1 MRRWIPAVS
10 VALLMLGATT
20 FVRAQSAREL
30 ARSVAQAQAYASL
43 APVPRNR
50 TFEIAVV
57 AKIKPTFH
65 INAHKVLDEFMIPTN
80 VEAKLPPGF
89 RLVSAD
95 YPAGEL
101 RQFSFSKKKLAV
113 YTGQVKVLLKVEAER
128 HAPLGPQ
135 DLSLAFHYQACND
148 AMCLPP
154 VNVPVTLHLTVARA
168 GSHAKPLHP
177 ELFRH

>member
-1 MRRWIPAVS
+1 MRRWIPVLAT
-10 VALLMLGATT
+10 AFLFGAAGSA
-20 FVRAQSAREL
+20 RAQSAREL

-43 APVPRNR
+43 EPVPRQR

-57 AKIKPTFH
+57 ARIKSTYH
-65 INAHKVLDEFMIPTN
+65 INAHKVLDEFMIPTKI
-80 VEAKLPPGF
+80 EAHFPPGF
-89 RLVSAD
+89 QIVSTD

-101 RQFSFSKKKLAV
+101 RQFSFSKMKLAV
-113 YTGQVKVLLKVEAER
+113 YTGQVTVRMKVKAEA

-154 VNVPVTLHLTVARA
+154 VNVPVALHLTVAKA
-168 GSHAKPLHP
+168 GTHAKASHP
-177 ELFRH
+177 EIFRH